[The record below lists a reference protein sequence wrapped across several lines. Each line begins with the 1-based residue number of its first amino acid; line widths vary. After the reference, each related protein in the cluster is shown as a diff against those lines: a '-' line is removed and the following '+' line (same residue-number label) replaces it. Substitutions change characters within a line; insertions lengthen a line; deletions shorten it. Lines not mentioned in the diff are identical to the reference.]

1 MLSQINIG
9 GLLEPKNF
17 FVSFGKTIYI
27 MTEFIIETF
36 TLKIYASY
44 LLIGTIVGFLLEKV
58 IRSKT
63 GYDITGWERAS
74 LICGWPVHVTIFVWN
89 FIKGYLGKD

>member
-1 MLSQINIG
+1 M
-9 GLLEPKNF
+9 E
-17 FVSFGKTIYI
+17 
-27 MTEFIIETF
+27 EFIIETF
-36 TLKIYASY
+36 TLKFYACY
-44 LLIGTIVGFLLEKV
+44 LLIGTIIGLLLETV
-58 IRSKT
+58 IRAT